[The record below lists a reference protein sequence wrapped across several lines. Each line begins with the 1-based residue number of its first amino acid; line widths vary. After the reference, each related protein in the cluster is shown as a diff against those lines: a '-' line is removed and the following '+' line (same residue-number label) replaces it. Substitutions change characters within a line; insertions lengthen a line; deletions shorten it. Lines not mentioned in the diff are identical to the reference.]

1 MERLIIILIF
11 LPLFEARLIV
21 INFDRTKDIFND
33 EDEDVSLN
41 ILNNNLICNI
51 TVGKQTIPFYIA
63 FDKELTFIVDN
74 NYTFSKYDPNKS
86 TTFRKKSK
94 ELNNY
99 IFENLQLGF
108 NATEEFDLKDEEN
121 NLVTIKDMP
130 FVLGTYIDP
139 KNNFKYPAQ
148 LGLKKRTYKN
158 RFIFNFIEHL
168 KLKGIISSQVFFF
181 KFNETEG
188 GGQLFIGAYPHEF
201 DKDYDAKYLI
211 QSSSL
216 EMGTSNNWFL
226 RFKYLFYGDNKTDI
240 ESQIIELAPE
250 KGMIILNMQYEK
262 IFYDSFFKDL
272 IDKKKCIRIRVKFNY
287 NYVCQDDI
295 DLSNFQKFKF
305 RHIGMEY
312 DFIFEAKDLFYH
324 YYDRYFF
331 LLSFRDSFYF
341 YLGKPFFKKYNL
353 IFNQDSKQIA
363 IYSYHET
370 TNKKIQKLNKIAP
383 ITLIIIFALL
393 VGIFI
398 YLLFIY
404 RLKKRRKNEIIENY
418 EYTPDETPS
427 KKKDTRLLEM
437 TSSKQI

>member
-1 MERLIIILIF
+1 MERFIIISIFFLLI
-11 LPLFEARLIV
+11 ESRLVV
-21 INFDRTKDIFND
+21 INFDRIKDIYSD

-41 ILNNNLICNI
+41 ILNNNLYCNI
-51 TVGKQTIPFYIA
+51 TVGKQTIPFFIA

-74 NYTFSKYDPNKS
+74 NYTFSKYETKKS
-86 TTFRKKSK
+86 NTFQKKSK

-99 IFENLQLGF
+99 IFDNLKFGF
-108 NATEEFDLKDEEN
+108 NATEEFDLMDEEN

-130 FVLGTYIDP
+130 FVLGTYIEP

-158 RFIFNFIEHL
+158 PFIFNFIEHL
-168 KLKGIISSQVFFF
+168 KLKRIISSQVFFF
-181 KFNETEG
+181 KFDGTEG

-201 DKDYDAKYLI
+201 DKDYDAKYLV
-211 QSSSL
+211 QTSSL
-216 EMGTSNNWFL
+216 EMGSSNNWFL
-226 RFKYLFYGDNKTDI
+226 HFKYIFYGDNKTDI
-240 ESQIIELAPE
+240 ESQIKELTPE
-250 KGMIILNMQYEK
+250 KGMIILNMQFEK
-262 IFYDSFFKDL
+262 IFYESFFKDL
-272 IDKKKCIRIRVKFNY
+272 INKKKCVRIRVKFNF

-295 DLSNFQKFKF
+295 DLSNFRKIKF
-305 RHIGMEY
+305 RYIGMEF

-331 LLSFRDSFYF
+331 LVSFRDSFYIF
-341 YLGKPFFKKYNL
+341 LGKPFFQKYNL

-370 TNKKIQKLNKIAP
+370 TNKKIQKLNKIFP
-383 ITLIIIFALL
+383 VSLIIIFTVL

-398 YLLFIY
+398 YILFVY

-427 KKKDTRLLEM
+427 KIKDTRLLEM
-437 TSSKQI
+437 TSSK

>member
-1 MERLIIILIF
+1 MEKLIIIPIF
-11 LPLFEARLIV
+11 FSLFESRLIV
-21 INFDRTKDIFND
+21 LNFDRIKDIYSD

-41 ILNNNLICNI
+41 ILNNNLYCNI
-51 TVGKQTIPFYIA
+51 TVGKQIIPFFIA

-74 NYTFSKYDPNKS
+74 NYTFSKYDTKKS
-86 TTFRKKSK
+86 TTFQKKSE

-99 IFENLQLGF
+99 IFEHLDLGF

-121 NLVTIKDMP
+121 NLVIIKDIP
-130 FVLGTYIDP
+130 FVLGTYIGP
-139 KNNFKYPAQ
+139 KNDFKYPAQ
-148 LGLKKRTYKN
+148 LGLKKRTYN
-158 RFIFNFIEHL
+158 NPFIFNFIEHL
-168 KLKGIISSQVFFF
+168 KLKRIISSQVLFFRF
-181 KFNETEG
+181 DETEG
-188 GGQLFIGAYPHEF
+188 GGQLYIGAYPHEF
-201 DKDYDAKYLI
+201 DKDYDAKYLV

-226 RFKYLFYGDNKTDI
+226 HFKYLFYGDNKIDI
-240 ESQIIELAPE
+240 DSQIVELTPD
-250 KGMIILNMQYEK
+250 KGMIILNLQFEK

-272 IDKKKCIRIRVKFNY
+272 LNRKKCIRIRVKFNY

-295 DLSNFQKFKF
+295 DLNNFKIIKF

-312 DFIFEAKDLFYH
+312 DFIFETKDLFYH

-331 LLSFRDSFYF
+331 LLSFRDSFYI

-363 IYSYHET
+363 IYSYHKA
-370 TNKKIQKLNKIAP
+370 TNKKIQKLSKIAP
-383 ITLIIIFALL
+383 VTLIFIFTIL

-398 YLLFIY
+398 YILFIY

-418 EYTPDETPS
+418 EYTPDESSS

-437 TSSKQI
+437 TSSK